1 MCVLWYNTHQIH
13 MNTEKKLLGFIQ
25 SRLNSQGHNSDSITQ
40 FNQVERNPY
49 EAVMERYAKL
59 DETVQDFIQELL
71 AAGEALETIQETLQT
86 AGLIQPQGGK
96 MPESY
101 DGGADAEQNRQ
112 RIQFEKLIRELV
124 EDGKT
129 DDEIQQTLGFG
140 NYTPPP
146 KAKQ

>member
-1 MCVLWYNTHQIH
+1 
-13 MNTEKKLLGFIQ
+13 MNTEKLRQFIQ
-25 SRLNSQGHNSDSITQ
+25 SNLNSEGHNRASIAQ

-49 EAVMERYAKL
+49 EAVMERYGTL
-59 DETVQDFIQELL
+59 DETVQQFITQNLE
-71 AAGEALETIQETLQT
+71 AGEPLESILKNLQD